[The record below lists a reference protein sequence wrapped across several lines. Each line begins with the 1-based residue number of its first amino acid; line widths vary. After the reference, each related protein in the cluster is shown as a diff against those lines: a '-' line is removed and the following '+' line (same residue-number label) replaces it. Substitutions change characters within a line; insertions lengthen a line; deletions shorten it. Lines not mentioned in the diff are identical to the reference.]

1 MSKLS
6 ICHLCDSYRE
16 LQDSHIIPRSYFKS
30 LKNKNGQLFT
40 VSTDE
45 SIEVKFSNSDPKE
58 KLLCRE
64 CEQLISKNYECY
76 GTRLFKDYHK
86 VKRMKQVVVFNQFRF
101 KEFYLFLVSILWRAS
116 ISNLPRY
123 KHICLG
129 KSINDLLKQ
138 CLIKNTIKIKTSLR
152 LDHFFKISVIRVV
165 DKTEQLPDNVIK
177 KIMMDLNIEKTKS
190 AKEGM
195 LWYFMIDGFLIVYH
209 LSQESDIHLVRTK
222 RNYAQITNNNKL
234 IVPVADISDFQQTYE
249 AFTSISRHAAEF
261 NCKGD
266 QGN

>member
-1 MSKLS
+1 M
-6 ICHLCDSYRE
+6 
-16 LQDSHIIPRSYFKS
+16 
-30 LKNKNGQLFT
+30 
-40 VSTDE
+40 
-45 SIEVKFSNSDPKE
+45 
-58 KLLCRE
+58 
-64 CEQLISKNYECY
+64 
-76 GTRLFKDYHK
+76 
-86 VKRMKQVVVFNQFRF
+86 FNQFRF

-123 KHICLG
+123 THICLG

-152 LDHFFKISVIRVV
+152 LDHFFKISVVRVV

-177 KIMMDLNIEKTKS
+177 KIMMDLNIEKAKS

-195 LWYFMIDGFLIVYH
+195 LWHFMVDGFLIVYH
-209 LSQESDIHLVRTK
+209 LSPESDIHVVRTK

-234 IVPVADISDFQQTYE
+234 IVPIADISDFQKTYE
-249 AFTSISRHAAEF
+249 AFTSISRHAVEF